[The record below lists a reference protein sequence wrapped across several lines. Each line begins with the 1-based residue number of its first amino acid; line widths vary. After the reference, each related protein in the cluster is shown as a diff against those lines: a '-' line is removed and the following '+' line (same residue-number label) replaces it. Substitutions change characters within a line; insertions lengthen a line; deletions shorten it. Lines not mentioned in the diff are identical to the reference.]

1 MQTRAQGTAAMLG
14 PYSYFMDL
22 RPRTIRTRVLL
33 QLALSTFLLD
43 CGLCNAQAQ
52 TPASSQAAPAS
63 QSPTVTT
70 PQPAAD
76 SASQLPLPE
85 INKLI
90 RQVVVQQRASWATI
104 RQYTYRTSSS
114 VQELDS
120 HGAAKKTT
128 VKELE
133 TICVDVGCF
142 QKLMT
147 IDGKPLSDNA
157 MKRQNDYIDSVVAW
171 RRDWK
176 EKTAAGQPAPPPLKI
191 KVPEDMEDEN
201 SISTFV
207 GNFLQWGQQLGTF
220 SNLRRVEF
228 HGRRTIAMD
237 YVGNPHAKSPNLIFG
252 VFRNLAGTVWV
263 DEQDHALVRI
273 EGKVFDDYKVGG
285 GLLADV
291 HKGATLQMEWTKD
304 QQRGVAAG
312 DIQRARLGAD
322 HGLRQPQRA
331 NRPAMVRLSQVP
343 RKLHD
348 SARCGRGPRRHH
360 WPQPTPSQP

>member
-1 MQTRAQGTAAMLG
+1 MVS
-14 PYSYFMDL
+14 YSYSMDMHVG
-22 RPRTIRTRVLL
+22 RIRIGLL
-33 QLALSTFLLD
+33 ARLGFAVFLLAFA
-43 CGLCNAQAQ
+43 LCTANSQ
-52 TPASSQAAPAS
+52 TPVIGQNSVGQDAQK
-63 QSPTVTT
+63 
-70 PQPAAD
+70 
-76 SASQLPLPE
+76 PLPDVAT
-85 INKLI
+85 LI
-90 RQVVVQQRASWATI
+90 HQVQKQQNTSWKTF
-104 RQYTYRTSSS
+104 RQYTYRMSSS

-263 DEQDHALVRI
+263 DEQDRALVRI

-291 HKGATLQMEWTKD
+291 HKGATLQMEWTRINNEVWLPAIFNGRGSARIMVFVSHSEQID
-304 QQRGVAAG
+304 QRWSDYRKFRASSTILPGVAEVP
-312 DIQRARLGAD
+312 GATT
-322 HGLRQPQRA
+322 G
-331 NRPAMVRLSQVP
+331 
-343 RKLHD
+343 
-348 SARCGRGPRRHH
+348 
-360 WPQPTPSQP
+360 PSQPHPSPEPAANLLTR

>member
-1 MQTRAQGTAAMLG
+1 MQTRAQGTAAKLG
-14 PYSYFMDL
+14 SYSSFMDMHIS
-22 RPRTIRTRVLL
+22 RIRIKLL
-33 QLALSTFLLD
+33 ALLGLSTFLPVFA
-43 CGLCNAQAQ
+43 LCTANAQ
-52 TPASSQAAPAS
+52 TPAIGQN
-63 QSPTVTT
+63 
-70 PQPAAD
+70 
-76 SASQLPLPE
+76 SAGQDAQKPLPDVAA
-85 INKLI
+85 LI
-90 RQVVVQQRASWATI
+90 HQVQMQQRVSWKTF
-104 RQYTYRTSSS
+104 RQYTYRMFSS

-128 VKELE
+128 IKELE

-147 IDGKPLSDNA
+147 IDGKPLADNA

-171 RRDWK
+171 RRDYK
-176 EKTAAGQPAPPPLKI
+176 EKTAAKQPPPPPLKI

-207 GNFLQWGQQLGTF
+207 GNFLQWGPQLGTF
-220 SNLRRVEF
+220 SNLRQVEF

-273 EGKVFDDYKVGG
+273 EGRVIEDYKVGG

-291 HKGATLQMEWTKD
+291 HKGATLQMEWTKVNNEVWLPAIFNGRGSARIMVFISHSEQID
-304 QQRGVAAG
+304 QRWLDYRRFRTSSTILPGVAEAPDATNG
-312 DIQRARLGAD
+312 
-322 HGLRQPQRA
+322 
-331 NRPAMVRLSQVP
+331 S
-343 RKLHD
+343 
-348 SARCGRGPRRHH
+348 
-360 WPQPTPSQP
+360 QPTPSQP